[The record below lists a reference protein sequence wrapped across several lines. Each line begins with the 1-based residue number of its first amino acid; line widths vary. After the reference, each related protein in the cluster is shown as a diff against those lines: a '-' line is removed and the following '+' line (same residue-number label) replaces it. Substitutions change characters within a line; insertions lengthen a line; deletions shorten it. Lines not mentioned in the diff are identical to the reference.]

1 MIGVCDQIAREH
13 LRRVK
18 IKDEYISAAC
28 PIHKSGNETNP
39 SFWIHRATGRWGCFS
54 CHVGGAS
61 IRYLLKELGVR
72 SRGIEL
78 EIAQAEKDADKT
90 LAVYEVKRRKKSISE
105 FRAVHTLPEALLGV
119 YDFCPQA
126 LLDKGFSIETLMA
139 HDIGYDTA
147 HDRITFPIR
156 DIYGALVGVSGRTT
170 TGAHPKYLVYSGRR
184 IIDGKEIVGELGEWY
199 PDYSNE
205 GVKDHL
211 WRGQFVYNELD
222 KHGGQLIIVE
232 GYNAALSVLERG
244 YKNVVALMGSK
255 MSPGQER
262 IVRRLGVPTWV
273 LLDNNEP
280 GLHGS
285 RQICQTLAVSTF
297 PVYRCSYPAI
307 RNEDAQPDDLDDE
320 ELDEVL
326 ATAKQ
331 AGGRLYAKFSNRKQ
345 YAKTKDVRQKT
356 CPIPWRGR
364 KQAF

>member
-1 MIGVCDQIAREH
+1 MIGVCDQIAKEH

-28 PIHKSGNETNP
+28 PLHKDGNETNP

-61 IRYLLKELGVR
+61 IRYLLKELGVK
-72 SRGIEL
+72 SRGIDL
-78 EIAQAEKDADKT
+78 EIDQAERDAEKT
-90 LAVYEVKRRKKSISE
+90 LAVYEVKRRKKAISE
-105 FRAVHTLPEALLGV
+105 FRAEYTLPEALLGV

-126 LLDKGFSIETLMA
+126 MLDKGFAMETLMA
-139 HDIGYDTA
+139 HDIGYDQA

-156 DIYGALVGVSGRTT
+156 DIYGTLVGISGRTT

-184 IIDGKEIVGELGEWY
+184 TIDGKEYLGELGEWY
-199 PDYSNE
+199 PEYSNT

-211 WRGQFVYNELD
+211 WRGQFIYDELD
-222 KHGGQLIIVE
+222 KHGGDLIIVE

-244 YKNVVALMGSK
+244 YANVVALMGSK

-262 IVRRLGVPTWV
+262 IIRRLGVPTWV
-273 LLDNNEP
+273 LLDNNEA
-280 GLHGS
+280 GLFGA

-297 PVYRCSYPAI
+297 PVYQCSYPES
-307 RNEDAQPDDLDDE
+307 RDEHAQPDDLEDDE
-320 ELDEVL
+320 LDVIL
-326 ATAKQ
+326 TTAKQ

-345 YAKTKDVRQKT
+345 HAQAQGIRQKT
-356 CPIPWRGR
+356 RPIAWRGR

>member
-1 MIGVCDQIAREH
+1 MIGVCDQIAKEH

-18 IKDEYISAAC
+18 IKDDYISAAC
-28 PIHKSGNETNP
+28 PIHKGGNETNP

-61 IRYLLKELGVR
+61 LRYLLKELGVR

-78 EIAQAEKDADKT
+78 EIARAESDAEKT
-90 LAVYEVKRRKKSISE
+90 LAVYEVKRKKKAISE
-105 FRAVHTLPEALLGV
+105 FRAEYTLPDALLGV

-126 LLDKGFSIETLMA
+126 MLDKGFSMETLMS
-139 HDIGYDTA
+139 HDIGYDKSN
-147 HDRITFPIR
+147 DRITFPIR
-156 DIYGALVGVSGRTT
+156 DIYGSLVGISGRTT

-184 IIDGKEIVGELGEWY
+184 MIDGKEVLGELGEWY
-199 PDYSNE
+199 PEYSNA

-211 WRGQFVYNELD
+211 WRSQFIYNELD
-222 KHGGQLIIVE
+222 KQGGDLIIVE

-244 YKNVVALMGSK
+244 YKYVVALMGSK

-280 GLHGS
+280 GLIGA

-297 PVYRCSYPAI
+297 PVYQCSYPTA
-307 RNEDAQPDDLDDE
+307 RDENTQPDDLNDE

-326 ATAKQ
+326 STAKP
-331 AGGRLYAKFSNRKQ
+331 AGGRLHAKFSNRKQ
-345 YAKTKDVRQKT
+345 YAKTKGFRQKAR
-356 CPIPWRGR
+356 PIAWRGR